1 MRLHIIGVPRNASTK
16 NIPMDPYSMVSYY
29 LTTYLHRAG
38 HEVHYYGYKEST
50 VECTI
55 KWDCANYDHLKKYYV
70 TDIETNHFHDP
81 KEGNDIFYERA
92 CRFLFANYKSG
103 EIVISMWSPGVD
115 YIHQYFGSLGKAIT
129 PLVDGHVGHRI
140 PSLKTSH
147 HVWASHANR
156 HLNYGK
162 HNITQHWHDV
172 TIYPMANELS
182 NFEYNEDKS
191 DYFLFMGR
199 LQVEKG
205 IGIFKSIAEHFPNKK
220 FVLAGQGIHNLD
232 LPSNIEFVG
241 LLNPIKRKEYLKN
254 AKAVISPSHYAE
266 PFGLTAV
273 EAGLS
278 GTPIISTDHGG
289 YSETVIN
296 GHNGFRCSYFKD
308 FVEAINNIESI
319 QPIDCRKF
327 AEKFTAEELIKDW
340 EKYLNKINRANWYDL
355 S

>member
-1 MRLHIIGVPRNASTK
+1 
-16 NIPMDPYSMVSYY
+16 
-29 LTTYLHRAG
+29 
-38 HEVHYYGYKEST
+38 
-50 VECTI
+50 
-55 KWDCANYDHLKKYYV
+55 
-70 TDIETNHFHDP
+70 
-81 KEGNDIFYERA
+81 
-92 CRFLFANYKSG
+92 
-103 EIVISMWSPGVD
+103 
-115 YIHQYFGSLGKAIT
+115 
-129 PLVDGHVGHRI
+129 
-140 PSLKTSH
+140 
-147 HVWASHANR
+147 
-156 HLNYGK
+156 
-162 HNITQHWHDV
+162 
-172 TIYPMANELS
+172 MANELS